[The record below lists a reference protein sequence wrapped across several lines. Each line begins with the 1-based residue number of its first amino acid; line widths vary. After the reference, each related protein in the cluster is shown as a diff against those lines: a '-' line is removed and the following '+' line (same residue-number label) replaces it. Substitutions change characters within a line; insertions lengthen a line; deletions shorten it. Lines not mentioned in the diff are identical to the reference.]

1 MSGMRLEIAP
11 TTAASTIG
19 ATQPTKIA
27 AQHLTTLVYQD
38 PSRHG
43 KPMIQARIGIQ
54 VVQRT
59 QCAGLGISR
68 AIHAAPHVRVDH
80 KPRTHA
86 ARLERHV
93 DRAIGKT
100 PATERLSGSAQGREL
115 CMRRRVLVELATI
128 MRPRDDLAVAHYH
141 GSDGHLAH
149 RSGGASLRQRLAH
162 ELLVDFGDRHR
173 SPSLLQIQNDAIITT
188 HGEMAERLNA
198 AVLKTVERESV
209 PGVRIPL
216 SPPLLVTHR
225 RHGPL
230 EQRIDH
236 VGDFGSAL

>member
-1 MSGMRLEIAP
+1 MSQYILKRRLRHLYF
-11 TTAASTIG
+11 G
-19 ATQPTKIA
+19 QPKYKSS
-27 AQHLTTLVYQD
+27 V
-38 PSRHG
+38 G
-43 KPMIQARIGIQ
+43 
-54 VVQRT
+54 
-59 QCAGLGISR
+59 QC
-68 AIHAAPHVRVDH
+68 
-80 KPRTHA
+80 
-86 ARLERHV
+86 
-93 DRAIGKT
+93 
-100 PATERLSGSAQGREL
+100 
-115 CMRRRVLVELATI
+115 
-128 MRPRDDLAVAHYH
+128 
-141 GSDGHLAH
+141 
-149 RSGGASLRQRLAH
+149 LAH

>member
-1 MSGMRLEIAP
+1 
-11 TTAASTIG
+11 
-19 ATQPTKIA
+19 
-27 AQHLTTLVYQD
+27 
-38 PSRHG
+38 
-43 KPMIQARIGIQ
+43 
-54 VVQRT
+54 
-59 QCAGLGISR
+59 
-68 AIHAAPHVRVDH
+68 
-80 KPRTHA
+80 
-86 ARLERHV
+86 
-93 DRAIGKT
+93 
-100 PATERLSGSAQGREL
+100 
-115 CMRRRVLVELATI
+115 MRRRVLVELAAI
-128 MRPRDDLAVAHYH
+128 MRPRDDLTRTHHY
-141 GSDGHLAH
+141 GTDRHLAQ
-149 RSGGASLRQRLAH
+149 RRGSTRLRQRLAH
-162 ELLVDFGDRHR
+162 ELLIDFGDRHR